1 MRIAL
6 IADTFPPLRTSGA
19 VQLRD
24 LSRELVRQGHELTAM
39 VPAAGAEE
47 PWALEHMDGVRVL
60 RLKAP
65 RMKDVGYVRRTLAE
79 FFMPWA
85 MLANLR
91 RSPLGKEKWDGVLWY
106 APSIFLGPMSN
117 ALKRSSGCPG
127 YLIIRD
133 IFPEWAV
140 DMGLMRRGLPY
151 LFFRSISEF
160 QYSVAD
166 FIGVQTA
173 GNAKYFTKWSARPGR
188 RLEVLQNWLADTPN
202 VGCSLSV
209 ADTPLAGR
217 KIFVYAGN
225 MGVAQGM
232 DILLDLAERLRHR
245 SDIGFLFVGRGSDF
259 GRLAAGARGRGL
271 GNVVFKDEIHPDEI
285 PGLCAQCH
293 VGIVA
298 LDPRHRSHNIPG
310 KFLTYMQAGLPVLA
324 KINAGN
330 DLEHMIRERKVG
342 RVCADNSLDTLQA
355 MAEELAGMPSD
366 DQELRLRCRD
376 LYLTLFSPDIAARQI
391 VTALGAA
398 DRRVVPRQGDL
409 HASKNL

>member
-24 LSRELVRQGHELTAM
+24 LSRELVRQGHELTVM
-39 VPAAGAEE
+39 IPATGAKEL
-47 PWALEHMDGVRVL
+47 WILEHMDGVRVL

-65 RMKDVGYVRRTLAE
+65 RTKDVGYVRRTLAE
-79 FFMPWA
+79 FLMPWA

-91 RSPLGKEKWDGVLWY
+91 RSPLGEERWEGVLWY

-117 ALKRSSGCPG
+117 ALKRSSRCPG
-127 YLIIRD
+127 YLIVRD

-151 LFFRSISEF
+151 LFFKGVAAF

-173 GNAKYFTKWSARPGR
+173 GNAKYFTKWCARPGR

-202 VGCSLSV
+202 LGCSLSV

-232 DILLDLAERLRHR
+232 DILLDLAECLRHR
-245 SDIGFLFVGRGSDF
+245 PDMGFLFVGRGSDF
-259 GRLAAGARGRGL
+259 ARLSAGAQRRGL
-271 GNVVFKDEIHPDEI
+271 DNVAFRDEIHPDEI
-285 PGLCAQCH
+285 PGLYAQCH

-330 DLEHMIRERKVG
+330 DLEHMIRGRNVG
-342 RVCADNSLDTLQA
+342 RVCVDNSIETLKA
-355 MAEELAGMPSD
+355 MAEELVALATHD
-366 DQELRLRCRD
+366 AELPHRCRD
-376 LYLTLFSPDIAARQI
+376 LYCNLFSPSIAARQI
-391 VTALGAA
+391 VAALGAA
-398 DRRVVPRQGDL
+398 HLRADSRQGDL
-409 HASKNL
+409 HANKNL